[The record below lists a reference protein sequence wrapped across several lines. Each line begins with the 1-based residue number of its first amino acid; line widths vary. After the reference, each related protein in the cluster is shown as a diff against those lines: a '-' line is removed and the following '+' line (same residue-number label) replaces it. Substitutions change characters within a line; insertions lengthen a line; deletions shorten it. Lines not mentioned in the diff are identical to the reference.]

1 MSESTSRKVKVIRVK
16 ILIGYSGAGLVA
28 YLFLCW
34 FHMEKFSSWS
44 YNKVL
49 FTKLVQSRFRILVW
63 FCFVCLFVFFCIFT
77 VLDFAG
83 Y

>member
-16 ILIGYSGAGLVA
+16 ILIGYSRVGIVA

-44 YNKVL
+44 YNKAL
-49 FTKLVQSRFRILVW
+49 FTKLVQSRF
-63 FCFVCLFVFFCIFT
+63 
-77 VLDFAG
+77 
-83 Y
+83 